1 MKKSNLYLI
10 SSTIFLGLMISCNV
24 EEKSSDGVQEVRPDD
39 ISSIIRNPI
48 SATKPLDTINLPKMT
63 FEETEFD
70 FGVVNE
76 GDEVKHTFKFE
87 NTGKV
92 ALIINNAKSTCGCTI
107 PKWPTRPI
115 APGEKGE
122 INVVF
127 NTENK
132 PNYQEKPISITSN
145 TYPNKT
151 VVKLTGRVNPKKK

>member
-1 MKKSNLYLI
+1 
-10 SSTIFLGLMISCNV
+10 MISCNG
-24 EEKSSDGVQEVRPDD
+24 EEKAGEGIQEVRPDD

-48 SATKPLDTINLPKMT
+48 SANKPLDTINLPKMT
-63 FEETEFD
+63 FEESIFD
-70 FGVVNE
+70 FGTVNE
-76 GDEVKHTFKFE
+76 GDQVKHTFKFE

-92 ALIINNAKSTCGCTI
+92 ALIINNAKSTCGCTV
-107 PKWPTRPI
+107 PKWPKHPI
-115 APGEKGE
+115 APGEHGE

-151 VVKLTGRVNPKKK
+151 VVKLKGKVNPKKK